1 MATQTF
7 SWYPDASSQQSCKPA
22 VQVTKFGDGYE
33 TRVAVGINT
42 MPMKWSL
49 SFDRAQA
56 VGKAILDFLR
66 ARGGVEV
73 FYWTNPMGEAG
84 KYVCREWKTEHP
96 PGGIRVTC
104 DFEQVFEA

>member
-42 MPMKWSL
+42 MPVS
-49 SFDRAQA
+49 
-56 VGKAILDFLR
+56 
-66 ARGGVEV
+66 
-73 FYWTNPMGEAG
+73 
-84 KYVCREWKTEHP
+84 
-96 PGGIRVTC
+96 
-104 DFEQVFEA
+104 